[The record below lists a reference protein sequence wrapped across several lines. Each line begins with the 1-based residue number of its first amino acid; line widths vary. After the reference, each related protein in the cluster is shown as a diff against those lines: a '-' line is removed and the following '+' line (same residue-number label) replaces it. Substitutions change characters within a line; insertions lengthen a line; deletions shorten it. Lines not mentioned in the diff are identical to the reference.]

1 MEGKENKQNTLN
13 LTVVSITEG
22 EARLSPGLT
31 AIFATGLAK
40 RALRPP
46 NLESRPGLGAA
57 FYGGARRRSPMAAFN
72 LKNRLSAIQ
81 RDSCFNAYDIA
92 PLSFSLVFSSVSATG
107 RKKFVKP
114 FDIDGIIRR
123 EHYGICEA
131 TSNVPGIPAPSTVIF
146 PLRNNL
152 REGNFA
158 RGRSNEPRNNGIFS
172 SCPLENYFK
181 IAWYRLIDRF
191 CNKWRCA
198 WYKMKHLYN

>member
-92 PLSFSLVFSSVSATG
+92 PLSLSLSLSFSLSFFSSVSATG

-123 EHYGICEA
+123 E
-131 TSNVPGIPAPSTVIF
+131 
-146 PLRNNL
+146 R
-152 REGNFA
+152 
-158 RGRSNEPRNNGIFS
+158 
-172 SCPLENYFK
+172 
-181 IAWYRLIDRF
+181 
-191 CNKWRCA
+191 
-198 WYKMKHLYN
+198 

>member
-92 PLSFSLVFSSVSATG
+92 PLSLPLSLSFFSSVSATG

-158 RGRSNEPRNNGIFS
+158 RGRSNESRNMYLFLWKIILRSLGIV
-172 SCPLENYFK
+172 
-181 IAWYRLIDRF
+181 
-191 CNKWRCA
+191 
-198 WYKMKHLYN
+198 